1 MTAFAACLFALA
13 AVAATW
19 TVISTLARFGP
30 TVLQL
35 RNQLAECPSTL
46 AVEWKMAQ
54 RVNLVAVPGL
64 GTHRDR
70 RAAPSCSEWL
80 HISAALDLAA

>member
-30 TVLQL
+30 TVRQL
-35 RNQLAECPSTL
+35 RDELAACPSTL
-46 AVEWKMAQ
+46 AVEWKTAQ
-54 RVNLVAVPGL
+54 RMNLVAVPGL
-64 GTHRDR
+64 GTHRER
-70 RAAPSCSEWL
+70 RVAPSGSEWL